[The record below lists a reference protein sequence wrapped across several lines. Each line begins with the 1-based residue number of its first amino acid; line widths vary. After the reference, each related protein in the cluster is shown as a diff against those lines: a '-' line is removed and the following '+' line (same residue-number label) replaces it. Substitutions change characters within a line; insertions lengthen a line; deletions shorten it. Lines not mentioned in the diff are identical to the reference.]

1 MFTKDHTNAECNY
14 SNITCIYMIKV
25 TEVVKK
31 EFKVD
36 EAYKIKDGLVKDSY
50 GKFNY
55 NLLVHF

>member
-1 MFTKDHTNAECNY
+1 MT
-14 SNITCIYMIKV
+14 KV